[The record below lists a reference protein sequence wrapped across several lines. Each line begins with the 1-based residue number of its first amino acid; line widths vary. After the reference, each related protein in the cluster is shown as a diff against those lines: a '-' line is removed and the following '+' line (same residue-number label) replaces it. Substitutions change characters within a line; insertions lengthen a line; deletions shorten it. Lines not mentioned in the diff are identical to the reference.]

1 MCEAAA
7 AAAAEVEDEESIRV
21 MDPNKMFQK
30 LSDVKSWNDGI
41 LNF

>member
-21 MDPNKMFQK
+21 MDPNKCSK
-30 LSDVKSWNDGI
+30 N
-41 LNF
+41 